1 MEAMVA
7 EILPSLPPPG
17 AGSIH
22 GLVAGIKGFTLWL
35 GGSLAGITAL
45 LYTTGYLVTRS
56 HLNLLG
62 LYGIV
67 DFGHDYFIQE
77 GAKFFRVI
85 GYSYA
90 LSVVLPLLTIAG
102 IAGVVL
108 LALGFALRKAH
119 AERLGARLK
128 ACFARFEAGDMPRV
142 AAFAVLLFGFLLD
155 ADQFLVEFQVPLCV
169 ANLLYADSGSG
180 DAACG
185 PELMEKKKMLEA
197 ELLHRDAHVHRDA
210 YVASALNDRFA
221 TLVYATAKTALLA
234 YLMWKVVMPWRR
246 WRLWL
251 VAPPLVAVCFYTV
264 SLPLDYAVL
273 QRPVIY
279 PRIKLTLGAESQP
292 SAPSTNGPLFLLSK
306 TASDFVIW
314 DASVRRLVW
323 IPSGSVK
330 RVEVI
335 GVGNLFA
342 QEDSPANRER
352 NK

>member
-1 MEAMVA
+1 MA
-7 EILPSLPPPG
+7 EILPDLPASG
-17 AGSIH
+17 AGSMH

-77 GAKFFRVI
+77 GAKFFLVI

-108 LALGFALRKAH
+108 LALGFALRKVH
-119 AERLGARLK
+119 AERLGAGLR
-128 ACFARFEAGDMPRV
+128 ARFARFETGDMPRV
-142 AAFAVLLFGFLLD
+142 AAFAVLLFAFLLD

-197 ELLHRDAHVHRDA
+197 AILHRDAYA
-210 YVASALNDRFA
+210 ASALNDRFA

-234 YLMWKVVMPWRR
+234 CLMWKVAMPWRR

-279 PRIKLTLGAESQP
+279 PRIELTLGAEAPP
-292 SAPSTNGPLFLLSK
+292 SPPGANGPLFLLSK

-314 DASVRRLVW
+314 DASVRRLLW

-342 QEDSPANRER
+342 HEGSQANRER

>member
-1 MEAMVA
+1 MA
-7 EILPSLPPPG
+7 ETLSDVPPSA
-17 AGSIH
+17 AGGLH

-45 LYTTGYLVTRS
+45 LYATGYLVTRS

-77 GAKFFRVI
+77 GAKFFLVI

-90 LSVVLPLLTIAG
+90 LSVVLPLLTVG
-102 IAGVVL
+102 EIAGVVL
-108 LALGFALRKAH
+108 LVSGFALRKAH
-119 AERLGARLK
+119 AERLCAWLK
-128 ACFARFEAGDMPRV
+128 ARFARIETGSMPRV

-155 ADQFLVEFQVPLCV
+155 ADQFLVEFEVPLCV
-169 ANLLYADSGSG
+169 ANLLYADAGSG

-185 PELMEKKKMLEA
+185 PELMEKKKVLEA
-197 ELLHRDAHVHRDA
+197 AILHRDAE
-210 YVASALNDRFA
+210 VAAALNEKFA

-279 PRIKLTLGAESQP
+279 PRIKLALGAESPP
-292 SAPSTNGPLFLLSK
+292 SPPGTNGPLFLLSK
-306 TASDFVIW
+306 TAGDFVVW
-314 DASVRRLVW
+314 DASIRRLLW

-335 GVGNLFA
+335 GIGNLFA
-342 QEDSPANRER
+342 HEGSQANRER